1 MNIPC
6 LVKKHLLLCIIL
18 TSFFS
23 FPVYSQVIINASDF
37 GVKSN
42 STQDMAIPVQNA
54 IAACKTK
61 KNAILVLPGG
71 LINIWPKEAAK
82 RELYISNSTED
93 DTSSKWKNIAF
104 LFEDCKNITLDG
116 NNSLIVLHGKMI
128 SFAALKS
135 SNIKIKNIRF
145 DYARPTMS
153 ELSIKTVT
161 ANRIETEIHPDSKY
175 TIDSGH
181 IQFYGDGWIAKAH
194 HTILYKP
201 TSQTLHYSSLKPLL
215 ESRALQ
221 TGPNHV
227 QFEGNFQNSKFVPGD
242 ILTFRDP
249 YRDNCGAF
257 FHRSKN
263 IYLENINMHFM
274 HGLGIVSQF
283 CENISLFKV
292 SVAPPENSGRII
304 SSFADCFHF
313 SGCKGLIKI
322 DSCFTSGS
330 HDDPVNIHGTHLK
343 ITGIDT
349 AKKIKV
355 RFMHHQTYGFE
366 AFFAGDSIAFIDP
379 QTLLPIAKAKLK
391 KARLLNPREMELET
405 ATPLPSNITT
415 GLSIENITWTPEVI
429 IKNSRFERTNTRG
442 LLITTRRKVLI
453 ENNSFYH
460 TGMYPILIANDA
472 SSWYESG
479 AVNNI
484 TIRNNRFIEC
494 GYNNGSGGI
503 AILPEN
509 HQLSTAVHRNIYILN
524 NQFITSY
531 TEVLTARS
539 VHNLVFNGNKISY
552 TEKHKTEPSKS
563 CINLNG
569 CTNVKI
575 EKNSFVE
582 SEAPLVKIT
591 NMKQSELTTDLK
603 VQNH

>member
-1 MNIPC
+1 
-6 LVKKHLLLCIIL
+6 
-18 TSFFS
+18 
-23 FPVYSQVIINASDF
+23 
-37 GVKSN
+37 
-42 STQDMAIPVQNA
+42 
-54 IAACKTK
+54 
-61 KNAILVLPGG
+61 
-71 LINIWPKEAAK
+71 
-82 RELYISNSTED
+82 
-93 DTSSKWKNIAF
+93 
-104 LFEDCKNITLDG
+104 
-116 NNSLIVLHGKMI
+116 
-128 SFAALKS
+128 
-135 SNIKIKNIRF
+135 
-145 DYARPTMS
+145 
-153 ELSIKTVT
+153 
-161 ANRIETEIHPDSKY
+161 
-175 TIDSGH
+175 
-181 IQFYGDGWIAKAH
+181 
-194 HTILYKP
+194 
-201 TSQTLHYSSLKPLL
+201 
-215 ESRALQ
+215 
-221 TGPNHV
+221 
-227 QFEGNFQNSKFVPGD
+227 
-242 ILTFRDP
+242 
-249 YRDNCGAF
+249 
-257 FHRSKN
+257 
-263 IYLENINMHFM
+263 
-274 HGLGIVSQF
+274 
-283 CENISLFKV
+283 
-292 SVAPPENSGRII
+292 
-304 SSFADCFHF
+304 
-313 SGCKGLIKI
+313 
-322 DSCFTSGS
+322 
-330 HDDPVNIHGTHLK
+330 
-343 ITGIDT
+343 
-349 AKKIKV
+349 
-355 RFMHHQTYGFE
+355 MHHQTYGFE

-391 KARLLNPREMELET
+391 KARLLNLREMELET

-509 HQLSTAVHRNIYILN
+509 HRLSTAVHRNIYILN

-582 SEAPLVKIT
+582 SEVPLVKIK
-591 NMKQSELTTDLK
+591 NMQQSDLTTDLK
-603 VQNH
+603 IQNQ